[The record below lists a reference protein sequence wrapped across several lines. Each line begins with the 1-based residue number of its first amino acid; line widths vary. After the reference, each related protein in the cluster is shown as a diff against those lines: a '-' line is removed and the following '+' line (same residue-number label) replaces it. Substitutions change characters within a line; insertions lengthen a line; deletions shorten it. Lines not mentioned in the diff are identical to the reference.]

1 MVAASLASP
10 RERDGKGRNARLDD
24 AGWMMLDDAGCLW
37 QKNGCLWVS
46 YKGKKD
52 DMMCVDMSPVSCL
65 LFLNKIVRFQ
75 SLPL

>member
-1 MVAASLASP
+1 M
-10 RERDGKGRNARLDD
+10 ERDGKGRNARLDD

-52 DMMCVDMSPVSCL
+52 E
-65 LFLNKIVRFQ
+65 KG
-75 SLPL
+75 